1 MKRSH
6 ISIFLVIAITIT
18 SLVVGMTAASAA
30 KKSAGAAATVKV
42 GSSSPGRILVDAR
55 GRTLYL
61 FEKDTR
67 GHSACSGACAHAW
80 PPLLTKTKPIAGRG
94 TKQSLLG
101 VIRRANGTKQV
112 TYRGHPLYR
121 FVQDTKTGEAKGQ
134 GSGAFGA
141 GWYVLSP
148 TGNKIEQGEGDS
160 GYPRQSAA

>member
-6 ISIFLVIAITIT
+6 LYIFLVTAIT
-18 SLVVGMTAASAA
+18 SLVVGLTAAPAATHSAPRVV
-30 KKSAGAAATVKV
+30 TVKV
-42 GSSSPGRILVDAR
+42 GSSSHGRILVDAR

-67 GHSACSGACAHAW
+67 GHSACSGACAGAW

-121 FVQDTKTGEAKGQ
+121 FVQDTKPGEAKGQ
-134 GSGAFGA
+134 GSAAFGA

-148 TGNKIEQGEGDS
+148 TGNKIEQGESDS

>member
-1 MKRSH
+1 
-6 ISIFLVIAITIT
+6 L
-18 SLVVGMTAASAA
+18 
-30 KKSAGAAATVKV
+30 
-42 GSSSPGRILVDAR
+42 
-55 GRTLYL
+55 
-61 FEKDTR
+61 
-67 GHSACSGACAHAW
+67 SACARAW

-121 FVQDTKTGEAKGQ
+121 FVQDTKPGEAKGQ

-148 TGNKIEQGEGDS
+148 TGNKIEQGESDS